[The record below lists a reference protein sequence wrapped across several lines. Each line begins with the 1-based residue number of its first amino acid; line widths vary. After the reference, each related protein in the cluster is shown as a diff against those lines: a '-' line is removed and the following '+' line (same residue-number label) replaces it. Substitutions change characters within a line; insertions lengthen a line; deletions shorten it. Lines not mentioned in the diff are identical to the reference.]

1 MCQFVRG
8 WPDLDEDRSAV
19 TSSKARLGVVNGI
32 AGVSFLLFECLVCGR
47 AISLKLD
54 SEGEV
59 DAEFIIPPNLM
70 CAWTDDT
77 LIWQRTADKPL
88 PISGY

>member
-1 MCQFVRG
+1 M
-8 WPDLDEDRSAV
+8 RSQCRHQL
-19 TSSKARLGVVNGI
+19 KGPPGVVNGI

-70 CAWTDDT
+70 CA
-77 LIWQRTADKPL
+77 
-88 PISGY
+88 